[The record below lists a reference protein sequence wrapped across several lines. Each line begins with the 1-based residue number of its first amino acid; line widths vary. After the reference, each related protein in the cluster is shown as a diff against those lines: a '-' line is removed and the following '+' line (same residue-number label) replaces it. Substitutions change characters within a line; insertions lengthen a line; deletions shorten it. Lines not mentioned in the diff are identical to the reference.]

1 MQLEE
6 YRKWAKGE
14 ADEDMEEE
22 TPEDMVEE
30 TENQE
35 YLVVVEAVDIA
46 RN

>member
-1 MQLEE
+1 MQSEE
-6 YRKWAKGE
+6 YKKWAKGE

-22 TPEDMVEE
+22 YLGDMVEE
-30 TENQE
+30 SEDQE